1 MEKLDWKQIIS
12 KVLGWGFPS
21 VFCIL
26 GLILIGAHKQFEM
39 EVWWGVIIT
48 ILGLCMY
55 CFTIVAENRNTQR
68 VLENQKLIKQ
78 VKELS
83 LKVEQLTIEN
93 AILNERL
100 DNYSKKPKSILE
112 DSEE

>member
-1 MEKLDWKQIIS
+1 
-12 KVLGWGFPS
+12 
-21 VFCIL
+21 
-26 GLILIGAHKQFEM
+26 
-39 EVWWGVIIT
+39 
-48 ILGLCMY
+48 MY